1 MSTTA
6 TPVTHRTAWARTV
19 LLAVAAA
26 VAVAVILLAFIWPT
40 MTSSVKDLPVAVSG
54 TSQQV
59 AGVKQ
64 ALDKKS
70 PGAFDVTR
78 VASRADAVKLI
89 RTRDVDG
96 AIVLPATFGAS
107 AAAGGTG
114 SAAAGGAS
122 AAAGA
127 TAAAAAR
134 PEVLTASANGAAV
147 TQIMTGVASGVGA
160 TVHDVVPLS
169 SQDSRGLG
177 LSAAS
182 FPLVLGGILGGILIA
197 LTVTGSWRRLVG
209 VGVYAV
215 LAGVGVTSLLQG
227 LFGILLGSFWLNAA
241 AISLT
246 MAATASFVVGMN
258 ALIGRMGVPLG
269 SVTTMLVGNPLSAA
283 TQPEQFLVGPWGA
296 VGQWFVPGAS
306 TTLVRDLSYF
316 PDANPT
322 FAWLVLAGWA
332 VLGLVATV
340 AGHFRNQEDVRLRS
354 EDELALEPS
363 VDSAASQEPAHAP
376 HPSHRAPAHA

>member
-1 MSTTA
+1 MTTPIIPA
-6 TPVTHRTAWARTV
+6 VHRTPWARAL
-19 LLAVAAA
+19 LLAVGAA
-26 VAVAVILLAFIWPT
+26 VAVGVILLAFIWPT
-40 MTSSVKDLPVAVSG
+40 MTSSVKDLPIAVGGS
-54 TSQQV
+54 SQQV
-59 AGVKQ
+59 DAFTK
-64 ALDKKS
+64 ALDQKS
-70 PGAFDVTR
+70 PGTFDVTR
-78 VASRADAVKLI
+78 VDSRHDATSLL

-96 AIVLPATFGAS
+96 AVLLG
-107 AAAGGTG
+107 
-114 SAAAGGAS
+114 
-122 AAAGA
+122 
-127 TAAAAAR
+127 AR

-147 TQIMTGVASGVGA
+147 TQIMAGVATQVQAAASAAAGA
-160 TVHDVVPLS
+160 PVTVRTTDLAPLP

-197 LTVTGSWRRLVG
+197 LTVTGSWRRLLS

-215 LAGVGVTSLLQG
+215 LAGVGVAGILQG
-227 LFGILLGSFWLNAA
+227 LFGVLIGHFWLNAA

-258 ALIGRMGVPLG
+258 ALVGRAGIPIG
-269 SVTTMLVGNPLSAA
+269 SVTTMLIGNPLSAA
-283 TQPEQFLVGPWGA
+283 TQPLQFLTGPWGT

-332 VLGLVATV
+332 TLGLVATAV
-340 AGHFRNQEDVRLRS
+340 GHFRNQQDVHLEEPLIVAEPEAVPTS
-354 EDELALEPS
+354 SHEHHAPQHLAL
-363 VDSAASQEPAHAP
+363 
-376 HPSHRAPAHA
+376 R